1 MSCEPCARRRAKIR
15 TYLYNVSLGLSFL
28 GNVLTGGD
36 PEYACARAAQWLSE
50 KDTRPR
56 WQLAIA
62 GFICWAMDLYD
73 PGHCDNNRVPTDDE
87 LDAMFGH
94 IVTEDM
100 EPMLNSMVV
109 DDFDHVADWLDTNQQ
124 TQPTNNP

>member
-62 GFICWAMDLYD
+62 GFICWA
-73 PGHCDNNRVPTDDE
+73 
-87 LDAMFGH
+87 
-94 IVTEDM
+94 TEDM